1 MPSSAKIKINKDKK
15 IKSINKDA
23 KLCQKKMHYHFSN
36 EGDQRG
42 IIGYPASNPLIL
54 QLNCSEMSTWFS
66 HFQTLQ
72 LSWASQI
79 TWNPKM
85 AKLCS
90 FVPSFQLGWTSPR
103 PWKLSKISIR
113 DDSERFSLQLL
124 WHQDIGFALRVSL
137 FIPFSN
143 FQPECHGV
151 WTDESPPV
159 ECWFLLCENLTEPC
173 WEQCCTNHGKSPF
186 IPHTE

>member
-1 MPSSAKIKINKDKK
+1 MIHAFTWLRHVITLATN
-15 IKSINKDA
+15 
-23 KLCQKKMHYHFSN
+23 CHW
-36 EGDQRG
+36 
-42 IIGYPASNPLIL
+42 LIL

-103 PWKLSKISIR
+103 PWNFQKVQSGWFWEILTAVA
-113 DDSERFSLQLL
+113 LAP
-124 WHQDIGFALRVSL
+124 GFVLRVSP
-137 FIPFSN
+137 FVPFSN
-143 FQPECHGV
+143 FQSECHIV
-151 WTDESPPV
+151 WTDQSPLV
-159 ECWFLLCENLTEPC
+159 ECWFLLCENLTEPG
-173 WEQCCTNHGKSPF
+173 WKQCCTNHGKSPF

>member
-1 MPSSAKIKINKDKK
+1 MPSPLRKRNY
-15 IKSINKDA
+15 
-23 KLCQKKMHYHFSN
+23 LLSN

-103 PWKLSKISIR
+103 PWKLSKSSIW

-159 ECWFLLCENLTEPC
+159 KCWFLFV
-173 WEQCCTNHGKSPF
+173 WKSDWTWLKTVL
-186 IPHTE
+186 HKSW

>member
-1 MPSSAKIKINKDKK
+1 
-15 IKSINKDA
+15 
-23 KLCQKKMHYHFSN
+23 
-36 EGDQRG
+36 
-42 IIGYPASNPLIL
+42 
-54 QLNCSEMSTWFS
+54 MSTWFS

-103 PWKLSKISIR
+103 PWKLSKSSIW

-124 WHQDIGFALRVSL
+124 WHQEKGFVLRVSL
-137 FIPFSN
+137 FVPFSN
-143 FQPECHGV
+143 FQPECHSI
-151 WTDESPPV
+151 WTESPPV
-159 ECWFLLCENLTEPC
+159 KCWFLFVWKSDWTWLKTVLHKCVCFCVKIWLLKPG

-186 IPHTE
+186 IRHTE